1 MSVKMLIIPVMGAFI
16 GWKANYIT
24 IKLFFH
30 PHKPVQVPYTGLEIW
45 GELPRHQ
52 KDLAAYVGDRVE
64 KELLDRDKIM
74 REIEESGIIENLSGS
89 ITATVKERVMQKIPE
104 LIPHPWRKMIA
115 NAIGESMAKE
125 VPAYIEDS
133 LERFTLIL
141 KQEMHLR
148 KFVENKVNSFD
159 IRELEHLAMKELRI
173 ARIIG
178 GSTGFILG
186 LVIMLI
192 ISL

>member
-1 MSVKMLIIPVMGAFI
+1 MNVKLLIIPVMGAFI
-16 GWKANYIT
+16 GWIANYIT

-30 PHKPVQVPYTGLEIW
+30 PNKPMKIPYTSLKIW

-52 KDLAAYVGDRVE
+52 KDLAVYVGDRVE
-64 KELLDRDKIM
+64 RELLDGDKIFK
-74 REIEESGIIENLSGS
+74 EIEERGIIKNLSGS
-89 ITATVKERVMQKIPE
+89 ITETVKERVMQKIPD
-104 LIPHPWRKMIA
+104 LIPRSWRKMIA

-125 VPAYIEDS
+125 VPDFIEESVD
-133 LERFTLIL
+133 RFTLTL
-141 KQEMHLR
+141 KQDMHLR

-159 IRELEHLAMKELRI
+159 IRELEELSLRELRI

-178 GSTGFILG
+178 GVAGFILG
-186 LVIMLI
+186 LIIMFL